1 MRESASVVDYRPSD
15 QEPYMNSQQLAYFRQ
30 LLTQWR
36 NRLYNEERGLS
47 TALQSDDTATA
58 DPLDQGAQMAA
69 RDFDLTTKLRTR
81 QLIAQ
86 INAALERIE
95 DGSYGF
101 CLESGEQ
108 IGLRRLEIVP
118 FATLSVECQEQKE
131 RIQRLYRQ
139 GN

>member
-1 MRESASVVDYRPSD
+1 
-15 QEPYMNSQQLAYFRQ
+15 MNSQQLAYFRE

-36 NRLYNEERGLS
+36 NRLWNEERGLRA
-47 TALQSDDTATA
+47 ALQNDDSASA
-58 DPLDQGAQMAA
+58 DPLDHGVQMAT

-118 FATLSVECQEQKE
+118 FATLSVECQEKKE
-131 RIQRLYRQ
+131 RMRQLYRQ
-139 GN
+139 W